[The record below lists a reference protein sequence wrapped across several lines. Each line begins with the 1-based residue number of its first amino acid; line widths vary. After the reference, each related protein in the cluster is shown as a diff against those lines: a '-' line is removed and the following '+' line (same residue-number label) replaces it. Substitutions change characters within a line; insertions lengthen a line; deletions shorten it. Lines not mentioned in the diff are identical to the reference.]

1 MIKCLKRL
9 LLYLEIAVPFT
20 GLILSTRETP
30 EMRKEL
36 LKYGVS
42 QISAGSSTG
51 VGGYKE
57 REEGKEVKQFK
68 TNDERSPIE
77 ILKELLSDGYI
88 PSYCTACYRKGR
100 TGDRFMSL
108 AKSGNIKY
116 VCEPNALMTLLE
128 FTLDYGDEELYKK
141 SLEIIDKE
149 VENIERE
156 DIKSLTKES
165 MEKMKKGQRDF
176 YL

>member
-1 MIKCLKRL
+1 MV
-9 LLYLEIAVPFT
+9 Y
-20 GLILSTRETP
+20 
-30 EMRKEL
+30 
-36 LKYGVS
+36 

-57 REEGKEVKQFK
+57 REEGRETKQFE

-128 FTLDYGDEELYKK
+128 FTLDYGDR
-141 SLEIIDKE
+141 E

-156 DIKSLTKES
+156 DIKTLTKES
-165 MEKMKKGQRDF
+165 MEKMKKGERDF

>member
-1 MIKCLKRL
+1 
-9 LLYLEIAVPFT
+9 
-20 GLILSTRETP
+20 
-30 EMRKEL
+30 
-36 LKYGVS
+36 
-42 QISAGSSTG
+42 
-51 VGGYKE
+51 
-57 REEGKEVKQFK
+57 
-68 TNDERSPIE
+68 
-77 ILKELLSDGYI
+77 
-88 PSYCTACYRKGR
+88 
-100 TGDRFMSL
+100 
-108 AKSGNIKY
+108 
-116 VCEPNALMTLLE
+116 MTLLE

>member
-1 MIKCLKRL
+1 
-9 LLYLEIAVPFT
+9 
-20 GLILSTRETP
+20 
-30 EMRKEL
+30 
-36 LKYGVS
+36 
-42 QISAGSSTG
+42 
-51 VGGYKE
+51 
-57 REEGKEVKQFK
+57 
-68 TNDERSPIE
+68 
-77 ILKELLSDGYI
+77 
-88 PSYCTACYRKGR
+88 
-100 TGDRFMSL
+100 MSL

-141 SLEIIDKE
+141 SLEIINTE

-156 DIKSLTKES
+156 DIKTLTKES